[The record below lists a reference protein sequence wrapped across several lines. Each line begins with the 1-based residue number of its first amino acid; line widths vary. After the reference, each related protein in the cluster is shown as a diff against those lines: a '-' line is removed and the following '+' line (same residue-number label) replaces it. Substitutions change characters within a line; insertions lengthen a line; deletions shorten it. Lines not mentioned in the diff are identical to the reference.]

1 MNEYLPFASIIV
13 AVLGF
18 CIQFGMFVRPVELEK
33 KHREIMEES
42 YKKFASINMVEDMK
56 AEFKEI
62 KSKIDQIYEML
73 LRSGGENPKRRR
85 EGGGDAGL

>member
-1 MNEYLPFASIIV
+1 MTFTGQFIMNESLPIAAVII
-13 AVLGF
+13 AVVGF

-42 YKKFASINMVEDMK
+42 YKKFASINMVEDIK

-73 LRSGGENPKRRR
+73 IARR
-85 EGGGDAGL
+85 E

>member
-1 MNEYLPFASIIV
+1 MNEVLPLAAVII
-13 AVLGF
+13 AVVGF

-42 YKKFASINMVEDMK
+42 YKKFASINMVEDIK

-73 LRSGGENPKRRR
+73 IARR
-85 EGGGDAGL
+85 EKQ

>member
-1 MNEYLPFASIIV
+1 MNESLPIAAVII
-13 AVLGF
+13 AVVGF

-42 YKKFASINMVEDMK
+42 YKKFASINMVEDIK

-73 LRSGGENPKRRR
+73 ISRR
-85 EGGGDAGL
+85 E

>member
-1 MNEYLPFASIIV
+1 MDEFLPFAAVII
-13 AVLGF
+13 AVVGF
-18 CIQFGMFVRPVELEK
+18 CVQFGMFVRPVELEK

-42 YKKFASINMVEDMK
+42 YKKFASINMVEDIK

-73 LRSGGENPKRRR
+73 IARR
-85 EGGGDAGL
+85 E

>member
-1 MNEYLPFASIIV
+1 MNEYLPFAAVII

-62 KSKIDQIYEML
+62 KSKIDQIYEILM
-73 LRSGGENPKRRR
+73 RSGAEKNEKKNH
-85 EGGGDAGL
+85 

>member
-1 MNEYLPFASIIV
+1 MNEFLPVAAVII
-13 AVLGF
+13 AVVGF

-33 KHREIMEES
+33 KHREIIEES

-56 AEFKEI
+56 MEFKEI

-73 LRSGGENPKRRR
+73 MRSKSEK
-85 EGGGDAGL
+85 

>member
-1 MNEYLPFASIIV
+1 MNESLPIAAVII
-13 AVLGF
+13 AVVGF

-42 YKKFASINMVEDMK
+42 YKKFASINMVEDIK

-73 LRSGGENPKRRR
+73 IARR
-85 EGGGDAGL
+85 E

>member
-1 MNEYLPFASIIV
+1 MSESLPIAAVII
-13 AVLGF
+13 AVVGF

-73 LRSGGENPKRRR
+73 ISRR
-85 EGGGDAGL
+85 E

>member
-1 MNEYLPFASIIV
+1 MEILPVTSVII
-13 AVLGF
+13 AVVGF

-42 YKKFASINMVEDMK
+42 YKKFASINMVEDIK
-56 AEFKEI
+56 AEFREI

-73 LRSGGENPKRRR
+73 LAKR
-85 EGGGDAGL
+85 EH

>member
-1 MNEYLPFASIIV
+1 MKLSQLGFYKMNEFLPVAAVII
-13 AVLGF
+13 AVVGF

-42 YKKFASINMVEDMK
+42 YKKFASINMVEDIKM
-56 AEFKEI
+56 EFREI

-73 LRSGGENPKRRR
+73 MRKNQQ
-85 EGGGDAGL
+85 